1 MRDRSQRS
9 DLPLPWRGVRLARPV
24 EHVAQVYVLLGKL
37 AAGES
42 NDSNANAD
50 GGQQLPFGGWSEENL
65 ELLSK
70 SPQTSVQRIAK
81 MLDLLAKSPGQPVSY
96 GDIADSL
103 HLTRGELQGAL
114 SGFTRWIRKNWGKGD
129 DGWPMT
135 VTIRQVQPG
144 EQESASY
151 YLVTPTTANRWP
163 AVRRRS

>member
-1 MRDRSQRS
+1 MENFVNI
-9 DLPLPWRGVRLARPV
+9 PVPV

-42 NDSNANAD
+42 IDSNAIAD
-50 GGQQLPFGGWSEENL
+50 AGKQLPFGGWTEENL

-70 SPQTSVQRIAK
+70 SQQTSIQRIAK
-81 MLDLLAKSPGQPVSY
+81 MLDLLAESPGQPVSY
-96 GDIADSL
+96 GDIAESL
-103 HLTRGELQGAL
+103 HLSRGELQGAL

-151 YLVTPTTANRWP
+151 YLMTPTTANRWL